1 MLVALRKIL
10 LIGKERHA
18 REKRFFLLKGCLV
31 RMGSLGSHPMIPQ
44 ENIVDALKMAEAKEQ
59 HP

>member
-1 MLVALRKIL
+1 MALGKIL

-18 REKRFFLLKGCLV
+18 REKRFFPLKGCLV
-31 RMGSLGSHPMIPQ
+31 RMGSLGSHPVILQ
-44 ENIVDALKMAEAKEQ
+44 ENIVDALKMAEEKEQ

>member
-1 MLVALRKIL
+1 MQ
-10 LIGKERHA
+10 GK
-18 REKRFFLLKGCLV
+18 KKFFLLKGCLV
-31 RMGSLGSHPMIPQ
+31 RMGSLGSHPVILQ